1 MAAALMSAACW
12 KVCGG
17 SSAMSWTIAVMK
29 GLSLMMRLVSNLP
42 ITRATTRMRLL
53 QLKHVGFRN
62 KQCNLLR
69 LILCYS
75 DGLMH
80 SAEEE

>member
-17 SSAMSWTIAVMK
+17 SSAMSWTIAVMN

-42 ITRATTRMRLL
+42 ITRATTRIRRL
-53 QLKHVGFRN
+53 QPERVSFTN
-62 KQCNLLR
+62 NIMQFAETSFVLL
-69 LILCYS
+69 
-75 DGLMH
+75 
-80 SAEEE
+80 